1 MKTSIKRQRTL
12 GVFIRNLA
20 ISATAFLTL
29 GLGQTQAEEP
39 EIKFV
44 PFKGDMAIID
54 PTQTP
59 IFDDEGNF
67 VGIQDEA
74 GGNATHL
81 GKFTAIVIFKPL
93 PPDFAVFDGEIV
105 MTAANGDTVELEFE
119 GVSIGEETEEGF
131 TISFAAEVVGG
142 TGRFEGATGEI
153 FLDGIILPSDD
164 ETDFGAT
171 FFDFDGLISE

>member
-1 MKTSIKRQRTL
+1 MITPNQNLRTL
-12 GVFIRNLA
+12 GARMRNLA
-20 ISATAFLTL
+20 IVATAFFTI
-29 GLGQTQAEEP
+29 GLGQSQADDT
-39 EIKFV
+39 EIEFE

-59 IFDDEGNF
+59 VFDDEGNF

-74 GGNATHL
+74 GGNATQL

-93 PPDFAVFDGEIV
+93 PPDFAVFNGEIV

-131 TISFAAEVVGG
+131 TISFAAEIVGG